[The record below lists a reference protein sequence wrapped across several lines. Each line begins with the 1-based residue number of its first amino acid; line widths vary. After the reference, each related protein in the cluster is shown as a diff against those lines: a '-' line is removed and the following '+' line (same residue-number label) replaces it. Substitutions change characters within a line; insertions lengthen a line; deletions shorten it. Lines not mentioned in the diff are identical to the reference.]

1 MKKIKLA
8 AVFLSVSL
16 GVGTFVIPSP
26 YLFGSF
32 GEQIVKADDNPV
44 EVPQSDFDWQFDDTN
59 HTATLSGVHIFF
71 GKDGNPANIILPSTV
86 TKDGKSY
93 TVTEIGTKA
102 FYAQDSL
109 TGVTLPENLTKIDD
123 QAFEYAHIT
132 SIVFPKT
139 LQSIGKDAFWSTYLS
154 SIDFSQATSLTTI
167 DDGAFEYTR
176 VSSITLPENLK
187 SLVAQVFLGVKQ
199 LTSLKLNANLETIG
213 PQAFLYDHISN
224 LDLTDA
230 PNLTSIGAGAFEYNA
245 IENEIT
251 MPANLATIGDA
262 AFAGNNIPAIQFN
275 AVLKSIAPSVFAYN
289 KLTTLDIPSNVT
301 TIGIQSFVGNQLTT
315 VKLAG
320 SPSVG
325 TDAFTNNR
333 ITNFEAPNSSFSANS
348 AMSQIATTQ
357 NDKPN
362 LTANDLFDIN
372 MTDQKAQDL
381 AITNL
386 TNGVTYTAAGGF
398 NIPAGVKQ
406 FSFDWTLT
414 DSNGTN
420 KIYAGHYNVNRSTP
434 VIVVKDSNL
443 TIGDSW
449 SPKDNFVSAALENGQ
464 TIDFD
469 SLKVTVKDASGN
481 VLENGVNTNVA
492 GRYSVTY
499 AYGNDISSVA
509 TVNVNKKLATYSL
522 SGNESVPYDSQTH
535 QPDKAQYTVTMSN
548 GKSYDL
554 QDGDIQIENNA
565 ATPGTYNVVLTDQ
578 GKKAIESV
586 ENNQYSYTDAGST
599 ATFTIV
605 GQQQGSSK
613 LSDGTKVYDGRKVS
627 DSNFQPTLTLKDNS
641 GKEIKE
647 LTLSDGQYVISN
659 DDSKVGSYVIT
670 LSQAEIDQIKK
681 DYPSY
686 DFGDLSQVKST
697 YTITQAKA
705 TAKLSGGTKQY
716 DGKKVS
722 ESHFKP
728 KLTLLDSSG
737 KAIATLDLSLGQ
749 YVIGKD
755 GSAVGSYP
763 ITLDQAEITKLQ
775 AAYPN
780 YDLSALK
787 SVQSTYTITPAGSS
801 GGSSSSSSSSSSS
814 TGNGG
819 SSSSSSSSSSTSD
832 GTGSDSSSI
841 TNPYIPETGLEPGN
855 VAAKGTV
862 VYAIK
867 KIGLYKKTDF
877 STANRRSWYV
887 KKPRIYRPMF
897 VVTGYARSKDGT
909 LRYRVR
915 DVNHLTVN
923 RGKKGYITANSH
935 YIRPVYYQSTHQ
947 TVTVINPRGV
957 NSYRKAD
964 LTSKVRNYKQGTVLK
979 VKRIVTHNLTTR
991 YVLSNGHYITG
1002 NRKLVNMGRHK
1013 QTKLVRARTAINRY
1027 SDVNL
1032 KNRNSHYSKKQQKVF
1047 KVYGF
1052 DYSRG
1057 NRVSQRGTL
1066 RYRVTGGY
1074 ITANA
1079 KYIRVIDRGY

>member
-32 GEQIVKADDNPV
+32 GEQIVKADDSPV
-44 EVPQSDFDWQFDDTN
+44 EVPQSDFSWGYDEIN
-59 HTATLSGVHIFF
+59 HTATLTKTSIHF
-71 GKDGNPANIILPSTV
+71 GQDGNPANIILPSTV
-86 TKDGKSY
+86 TKDGVLY
-93 TVTEIGTKA
+93 TVTELGESA
-102 FYAQDSL
+102 LVNQGSL
-109 TGVTLPENLTKIDD
+109 TGVVLPKNLTRIGADAFASTGITNIVLPD
-123 QAFEYAHIT
+123 SVTTIGDRAFEYSKLT
-132 SIVFPKT
+132 SLVIPPNLRT
-139 LQSIGKDAFWSTYLS
+139 IGENAFTSATSLTS
-154 SIDFSQATSLTTI
+154 VDFSQATSLTTI
-167 DDGAFEYTR
+167 DDGAFEYTPIGKITFPKSLQSIGKDAFR
-176 VSSITLPENLK
+176 SATSLASIDFSQATSLTTIDSGAFASTPVSSIVLPKNLK
-187 SLVAQVFLGVKQ
+187 SLGDDAFLSAEK
-199 LTSLKLNANLETIG
+199 LTSLTLNPNLETIG
-213 PQAFLYDHISN
+213 AEAFLYDHISS
-224 LDLTDA
+224 LDLTVA
-230 PNLTSIGAGAFEYNA
+230 PNLISIGAGAFEYN
-245 IENEIT
+245 
-251 MPANLATIGDA
+251 
-262 AFAGNNIPAIQFN
+262 
-275 AVLKSIAPSVFAYN
+275 SIANPITVPD
-289 KLTTLDIPSNVT
+289 KVT
-301 TIGIQSFVGNQLTT
+301 TIGNVAFAGNQLTT
-315 VKLAG
+315 VKVLG
-320 SPSVG
+320 NPSVG
-325 TDAFTNNR
+325 ADAFTYNR
-333 ITNFEAPNSSFSANS
+333 ITKFDAPNSSFATNSTMNQSAS
-348 AMSQIATTQ
+348 VQI
-357 NDKPN
+357 DKAK
-362 LTANDLFDIN
+362 LTIDDLFTIN
-372 MTDQKAQDL
+372 MNGRKTQDI
-381 AITNL
+381 AISEV
-386 TNGVTYTAAGGF
+386 TNGVTYNSTSGVF
-398 NIPAGVKQ
+398 SIPTGVKQ

-414 DSNGTN
+414 DKDGTN
-420 KIYAGHYNVNRSTP
+420 KIYSGHY
-434 VIVVKDSNL
+434 D
-443 TIGDSW
+443 
-449 SPKDNFVSAALENGQ
+449 
-464 TIDFD
+464 
-469 SLKVTVKDASGN
+469 VTVIP
-481 VLENGVNTNVA
+481 E
-492 GRYSVTY
+492 
-499 AYGNDISSVA
+499 
-509 TVNVNKKLATYSL
+509 
-522 SGNESVPYDSQTH
+522 
-535 QPDKAQYTVTMSN
+535 
-548 GKSYDL
+548 
-554 QDGDIQIENNA
+554 
-565 ATPGTYNVVLTDQ
+565 
-578 GKKAIESV
+578 
-586 ENNQYSYTDAGST
+586 
-599 ATFTIV
+599 
-605 GQQQGSSK
+605 
-613 LSDGTKVYDGRKVS
+613 
-627 DSNFQPTLTLKDNS
+627 
-641 GKEIKE
+641 
-647 LTLSDGQYVISN
+647 
-659 DDSKVGSYVIT
+659 
-670 LSQAEIDQIKK
+670 
-681 DYPSY
+681 
-686 DFGDLSQVKST
+686 
-697 YTITQAKA
+697 KA

-737 KAIATLDLSLGQ
+737 KVIATLDLSLGQ

-787 SVQSTYTITPAGSS
+787 SVQSTYTITPAGSG

-814 TGNGG
+814 TGNDG

-832 GTGSDSSSI
+832 GTGSDSSST
-841 TNPYIPETGLEPGN
+841 TNPNTPETGLEPGN

-877 STANRRSWYV
+877 STATRRSWYV

-897 VVTGYARSKDGT
+897 VVTGYARSKNGT
-909 LRYRVR
+909 LRYKVR

-964 LTSKVRNYKQGTVLK
+964 LTGKIRNYKQGTVLK

-1066 RYRVTGGY
+1066 RYRVAGGY

-1079 KYIRVIDRGY
+1079 KYVKVYR